1 MSVLWRES
9 KASLAFVER
18 NYYLFKRY
26 LGWEIVF
33 LAYGV
38 VNALTIGLIGAS
50 QSEEQILYLVIGAL
64 FWNFLG
70 VLFHQISE
78 TVSWERWEGTIE
90 YTFMAPVHRLTHLGG
105 MCLFGIIYGIIR
117 TVVILMALTLFLDFD
132 FTGANLA
139 AGMVVLTVA
148 SLAFIGLGLMA
159 AILPLIS
166 PERGAQMT
174 NIIQAVILLVSGVYY
189 EIEVLPVWL
198 QPLSRLSPGTY
209 ALRAARGA
217 LLEGMGL
224 GELRGELMII
234 LLIGALLIPLGYLF
248 FRLAENYAMKNG
260 KLKRSG

>member
-1 MSVLWRES
+1 MHSLWREA

-26 LGWEIVF
+26 LGWELVF
-33 LAYGV
+33 LAYGI

-50 QSEEQILYLVIGAL
+50 HSQEQVLYLIIGAL

-70 VLFHQISE
+70 ILFLQVSE

-105 MCLFGIIYGIIR
+105 MCLFGIIYGMIR
-117 TVVILMALTLFLDFD
+117 TVVVLMALTLFLDFD
-132 FTGANLA
+132 FSGANLL
-139 AGMVVLTVA
+139 GGLMVLGI
-148 SLAFIGLGLMA
+148 SSFAFIGLGLLG

-174 NIIQAVILLVSGVYY
+174 NIIQATVLLISGVYY
-189 EIEVLPVWL
+189 EIEVLPTWL
-198 QPLSRLSPGTY
+198 QPLSVLSPGTY
-209 ALRAARGA
+209 ALRAARKA
-217 LLEGMGL
+217 LLEGMGIHSL
-224 GELRGELMII
+224 KEDLLIII
-234 LLIGALLIPLGYLF
+234 LLGAILVPVGYLLF
-248 FRLAENYAMKNG
+248 HLAESYAMRQG